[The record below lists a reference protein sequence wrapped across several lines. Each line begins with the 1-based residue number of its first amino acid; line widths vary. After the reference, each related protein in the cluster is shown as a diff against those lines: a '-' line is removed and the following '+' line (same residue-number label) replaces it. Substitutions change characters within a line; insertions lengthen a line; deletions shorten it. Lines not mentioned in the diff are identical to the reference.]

1 MSFRLLLLQVA
12 ELERSLRERDAQM
25 EALNASMDEAR
36 ACMHGGPAALL
47 APLLPQQLQPV
58 TLWPACLLAFGC
70 SAGRA
75 CTPTPAV
82 PAAVPVLGALLQVGE
97 EVRVLVAEG
106 LRPADLIQELLLL
119 R

>member
-36 ACMHGGPAALL
+36 ACMRPCSPAGSL
-47 APLLPQQLQPV
+47 AAAAAADGDVVAGMPARFWLQC
-58 TLWPACLLAFGC
+58 WPCMHPN
-70 SAGRA
+70 
-75 CTPTPAV
+75 PTV
-82 PAAVPVLGALLQVGE
+82 PAAAPVLGALLQVGE